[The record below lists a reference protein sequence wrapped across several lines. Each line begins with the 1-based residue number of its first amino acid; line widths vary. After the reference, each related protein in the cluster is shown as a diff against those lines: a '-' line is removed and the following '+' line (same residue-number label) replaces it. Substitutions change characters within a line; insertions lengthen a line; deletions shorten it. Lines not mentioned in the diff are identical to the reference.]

1 MRNVGHRDSE
11 PARIPSEK
19 AGNPM
24 TARIRPRI
32 ILVHGAWVG
41 PWEFAP
47 LVEILRERGW
57 EVDALDLPSTGSI
70 ESMLQDAAAI
80 TTAIDRADGPVVLVA
95 HSYGGVPV
103 TEAGDHPAVE
113 RIVYVAAFALDAG
126 ESVIASMGGELPGV
140 WGTADGQLTMGRS
153 REERVDL
160 IAADMPPGVPREAS
174 EQLADLFRPQS
185 LASFSDEV
193 SRVAWRVKPA
203 TYIVTEND
211 GVVSPAFQ
219 ESLAVRSGAEIVRI
233 PHGHAPFQEDP
244 AGFAELLE
252 RVASL
257 SSVVN

>member
-1 MRNVGHRDSE
+1 
-11 PARIPSEK
+11 
-19 AGNPM
+19 M
-24 TARIRPRI
+24 TVRIRPRI
-32 ILVHGAWVG
+32 VLVHGAWVG
-41 PWEFAP
+41 PWEFGP
-47 LVEILRERGW
+47 LVQILRERGW
-57 EVDALDLPSTGSI
+57 KVDALDLPSTGSI

-103 TEAGDHPAVE
+103 TEAGHHPAVE

-126 ESVIASMGGELPGV
+126 ESVITSMGGDLPGV
-140 WGTADGQLTMGRS
+140 WGIADDQLTMGRS
-153 REERVDL
+153 RDERVDL

-211 GVVSPAFQ
+211 GVVSPGFQ

>member
-1 MRNVGHRDSE
+1 
-11 PARIPSEK
+11 
-19 AGNPM
+19 M
-24 TARIRPRI
+24 TALIRPRI

-41 PWEFAP
+41 PWEFEP
-47 LVEILRERGW
+47 LVQILRERGW
-57 EVDALDLPSTGSI
+57 EVDALDLPSTGST
-70 ESMLQDAAAI
+70 EGMLQDAAAI
-80 TTAIDRADGPVVLVA
+80 TAAIDRADGPVVLVG

-103 TEAGDHPAVE
+103 TEAGDHVAVE

-126 ESVIASMGGELPGV
+126 ESVIASMGGSLPEM

-153 REERVDL
+153 RDERVDM

-185 LASFSDEV
+185 LASFGDEV

-203 TYIVTEND
+203 TFILTEND
-211 GVVSPAFQ
+211 AVLPPAFQ

-244 AGFAELLE
+244 AGFADLLE
-252 RVASL
+252 RVTAVSPVAS
-257 SSVVN
+257 

>member
-1 MRNVGHRDSE
+1 
-11 PARIPSEK
+11 
-19 AGNPM
+19 M
-24 TARIRPRI
+24 TANNRPRI

-41 PWEFAP
+41 SWEFDP
-47 LVEILRERGW
+47 LVQILRERGW
-57 EVDALDLPSTGSI
+57 QVDALDLPSTGST

-80 TTAIDRADGPVVLVA
+80 TGAIDRAGGPVVLVG

-126 ESVIASMGGELPGV
+126 ESVITSMGGALPGV
-140 WGTADGQLTMGRS
+140 WGISDDQLTMGRS
-153 REERVDL
+153 REERVDM

-185 LASFSDEV
+185 LASFSDRV
-193 SRVAWRVKPA
+193 SRVAWRAKPA
-203 TYIVTEND
+203 TYVLTEND
-211 GVVSPAFQ
+211 GVVPPAFQ

-244 AGFAELLE
+244 AGFADLLE
-252 RVASL
+252 RVTTL
-257 SSVVN
+257 SSVAS

>member
-1 MRNVGHRDSE
+1 
-11 PARIPSEK
+11 
-19 AGNPM
+19 M
-24 TARIRPRI
+24 TANNHPRI

-41 PWEFAP
+41 SWEFEP
-47 LVEILRERGW
+47 LVQILRERGW
-57 EVDALDLPSTGSI
+57 EVDALDLPSTGSTEGMI
-70 ESMLQDAAAI
+70 QDAAAI
-80 TTAIDRADGPVVLVA
+80 TAAIDRAGGPVVLVG

-103 TEAGDHPAVE
+103 TEAGDHPAVA

-126 ESVIASMGGELPGV
+126 ESVISSMGGSLPGV
-140 WGTADGQLTMGRS
+140 WGISDAQLTMGRN
-153 REERVDL
+153 REERVHM

-185 LASFSDEV
+185 LASFSDQV

-203 TYIVTEND
+203 AYILTEND

-244 AGFAELLE
+244 GGFADLLE
-252 RVASL
+252 RIATL
-257 SSVVN
+257 SSVAS

>member
-1 MRNVGHRDSE
+1 
-11 PARIPSEK
+11 
-19 AGNPM
+19 M

-41 PWEFAP
+41 AWEFDP
-47 LVEILRERGW
+47 LVAILRERGW
-57 EVDALDLPSTGSI
+57 EVDAVDLPSTGSTG
-70 ESMLQDAAAI
+70 SMQGDAAAI
-80 TTAIDRADGPVVLVA
+80 TAAIDRAAGPVVLVA

-126 ESVIASMGGELPGV
+126 ESVLSVMGGSLPGV
-140 WGTADGQLTMGRS
+140 WGISDHQLTMGRT
-153 REERVDL
+153 REERVEL

-185 LASFSDEV
+185 LASFGDQV
-193 SRVAWRVKPA
+193 SRVAWRAKPT
-203 TYIVTEND
+203 TYLLTEND
-211 GVVSPAFQ
+211 AVVEPAFQ
-219 ESLAVRSGAEIVRI
+219 ESLAVRSGAEIIRL

-252 RVASL
+252 RLATLAPVAT
-257 SSVVN
+257 

>member
-1 MRNVGHRDSE
+1 
-11 PARIPSEK
+11 
-19 AGNPM
+19 M
-24 TARIRPRI
+24 TAQLRPRI

-41 PWEFAP
+41 PWEFDP
-47 LVEILRERGW
+47 LVQILRERGW
-57 EVDALDLPSTGSI
+57 EVDALDLPSTGST

-80 TTAIDRADGPVVLVA
+80 SAAIDRAGGPVVLVA

-126 ESVIASMGGELPGV
+126 ESVIASMGGSLPEV
-140 WGTADGQLTMGRS
+140 WGIADGQLTMGRS
-153 REERVDL
+153 RDERVDL

-185 LASFSDEV
+185 LASFGDEV

-203 TYIVTEND
+203 TYILTEND

-244 AGFAELLE
+244 AGFADLLE
-252 RVASL
+252 RVAAL
-257 SSVVN
+257 SSVAS

>member
-1 MRNVGHRDSE
+1 
-11 PARIPSEK
+11 
-19 AGNPM
+19 M
-24 TARIRPRI
+24 TANHRPRI

-41 PWEFAP
+41 SWEFDP
-47 LVEILRERGW
+47 LAQILRERGW
-57 EVDALDLPSTGSI
+57 EVDALDLPSTGSTM
-70 ESMLQDAAAI
+70 SMLQDAAAI
-80 TTAIDRADGPVVLVA
+80 TAAIDRTGGPVVLVG

-126 ESVIASMGGELPGV
+126 ESVITSMGGALPGV
-140 WGTADGQLTMGRS
+140 WGISDDQLTMGRS
-153 REERVDL
+153 REERVDM

-185 LASFSDEV
+185 LASFSDQV

-203 TYIVTEND
+203 TYVLTEND
-211 GVVSPAFQ
+211 GVVPPAFQ

-244 AGFAELLE
+244 AGFADLLE
-252 RVASL
+252 RVATL
-257 SSVVN
+257 SSVPS

>member
-1 MRNVGHRDSE
+1 
-11 PARIPSEK
+11 
-19 AGNPM
+19 M

-32 ILVHGAWVG
+32 IFVHGAWVG
-41 PWEFAP
+41 PWEFSP
-47 LVEILRERGW
+47 LVQILRERGW
-57 EVDALDLPSTGSI
+57 EVDALDLPSTGST

-80 TTAIDRADGPVVLVA
+80 TTAIELAGGPVLLVA

-113 RIVYVAAFALDAG
+113 GIVYVAAFALDAG
-126 ESVIASMGGELPGV
+126 ESVITSMGGSLPEM
-140 WGTADGQLTMGRS
+140 WGIADGQLTMGRS
-153 REERVDL
+153 RDERVDL

-185 LASFSDEV
+185 LASFGDEV
-193 SRVAWRVKPA
+193 SRAAWRVKPA
-203 TYIVTEND
+203 TFILTEND

-244 AGFAELLE
+244 AGFADLLE
-252 RVASL
+252 RVAAL
-257 SSVVN
+257 SAVAS